1 MLKTGAPTELATQRQ
16 SLMRTR
22 RTAAASQMGLTA
34 SLYRSSERLDE
45 SCLSDLGAIPG
56 TLPYRRKLLKRPCNT
71 LYHRSQPIG

>member
-1 MLKTGAPTELATQRQ
+1 MSKTGAPTELATQRQ

-45 SCLSDLGAIPG
+45 SSYRIRVLYLG
-56 TLPYRRKLLKRPCNT
+56 
-71 LYHRSQPIG
+71 RSLIDVSS